1 MAAIVQTERQ
11 VSEDI
16 ALPSLTLASCSPS
29 ERGLAP
35 RSDAPVLEFFI
46 SLRCG
51 DETKKVL
58 WQSSSSLEDLVRV
71 YIREFEERQSWFH
84 PSLTEN
90 LKAAIIRRAFHL
102 RDAEYGICYEGFDAT
117 DITEGSYIQVA
128 SGALRTS
135 LTEVKG
141 SPEYNR
147 KTAWDESK
155 TDQIGAQGQRS
166 KTEAFRQKIW
176 NTVDDPDSSRLAAA
190 ITAASL
196 ILILFSTTTFCIE
209 TLPGLYVHEV
219 STNSWWY
226 ISEAVCIA
234 CFTLEAVLRMASC
247 PDKRAYFEDF
257 MNLVDI
263 VAILPFYLELML
275 NGLEI
280 PGFAVFRVVR
290 LVRVFRLIKV
300 SRGSITVFAVT
311 MRESLRPLYMLV
323 ALTSIAMIVFSS
335 LMYYAER
342 GRWNETLR
350 VWERIEQWD
359 CEITITR
366 DNAIP
371 EDYVLK
377 TSLTEGSRCTR
388 KFDVEGLSKNEASFI
403 CPFPYAKSTSCT
415 AVYFQSPFESIPAA
429 MPFVLQTMTT
439 VGYGDLYPV
448 TPFGKLLGA
457 VVMLF
462 GMLVIALPI
471 TVIGSNFSMVYNSA
485 VVKKDMEEEQGS
497 LDVSLS
503 YSFWRSCCSRL
514 FLHEG

>member
-1 MAAIVQTERQ
+1 MSAIVQKERQ
-11 VSEDI
+11 VSDDS
-16 ALPSLTLASCSPS
+16 ALPSLNSVTSGSCSPN
-29 ERGLAP
+29 ERGLEP
-35 RSDAPVLEFFI
+35 GISDAPAVEFYI

-51 DETKKVL
+51 KETKKVL
-58 WQSSSSLEDLVRV
+58 WQSNSSLEDLVRV
-71 YIREFEERQSWFH
+71 YLREFEGRQTWFH

-90 LKAAIIRRAFHL
+90 LKAAVIRRAFNL
-102 RDAEYGICYEGFDAT
+102 KDSEYGICYEGFDAT
-117 DITEGSYIQVA
+117 DIIEGSYIEVA
-128 SGALRTS
+128 SGALCSS
-135 LTEVKG
+135 LTDVKEN
-141 SPEYNR
+141 PEYNR
-147 KTAWDESK
+147 KTAWDDSK
-155 TDQIGAQGQRS
+155 TNRTAAQGS
-166 KTEAFRQKIW
+166 KTETFRQKIW

-190 ITAASL
+190 VTAASL

-219 STNSWWY
+219 STSSWWY
-226 ISEAVCIA
+226 IAEAVCIA
-234 CFTLEAVLRMASC
+234 CFTLEAALRMASC

-359 CEITITR
+359 CEIVITR
-366 DNAIP
+366 DFAIP
-371 EDYVLK
+371 DDYVFK

-388 KFDVEGLSKNEASFI
+388 KFDAEGLSKNQASFI
-403 CPFPYAKSTSCT
+403 CPFPYAKSDSCT

-497 LDVSLS
+497 LDDVDVS
-503 YSFWRSCCSRL
+503 
-514 FLHEG
+514 